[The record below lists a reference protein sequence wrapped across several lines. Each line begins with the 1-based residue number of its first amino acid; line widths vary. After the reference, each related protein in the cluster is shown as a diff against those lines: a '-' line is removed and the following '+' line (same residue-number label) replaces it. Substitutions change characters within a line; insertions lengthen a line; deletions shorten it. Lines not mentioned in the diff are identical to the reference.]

1 MIALP
6 TARIS
11 NDFCDMVTLSTG
23 KTGLNIS
30 RSAENNK
37 SPSYRLMI
45 AKNSGAAKRHQ
56 KQQMQTKI
64 NSFRHIRRSFF
75 VKVLWSRAS
84 HFSSSEYSAFACCF
98 QCIRLSAVAWTRGIK
113 WGWRRHVKVNR
124 FVKCHLARPDHTAQ

>member
-1 MIALP
+1 
-6 TARIS
+6 
-11 NDFCDMVTLSTG
+11 MVTLSTG
-23 KTGLNIS
+23 KTRLNIS

-37 SPSYRLMI
+37 APLCRLMI
-45 AKNSGAAKRHQ
+45 AKNSDAAKRHQ

-98 QCIRLSAVAWTRGIK
+98 QCIRLSAVARTRGIK
-113 WGWRRHVKVNR
+113 WGWQRHVDLNG
-124 FVKCHLARPDHTAQ
+124 FVKCHLARPDHAAQ